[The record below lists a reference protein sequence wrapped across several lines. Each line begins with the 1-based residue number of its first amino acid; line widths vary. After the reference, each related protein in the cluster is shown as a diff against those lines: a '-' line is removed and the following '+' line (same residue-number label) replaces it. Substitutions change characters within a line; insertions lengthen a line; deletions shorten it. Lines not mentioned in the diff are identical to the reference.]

1 MSESRP
7 SAIVYVDGLNFYR
20 QRISR
25 HPGTKWLDP
34 FLLAQNLLPSHEI
47 SLVRYFTA
55 RVKPSVTSEN
65 APIRQAIY
73 LRALATLGSRLSIHE
88 GTMRVDTRLYPVVP
102 VRLDDSGQK
111 VLAKVRKIEE
121 KGSDVALAS
130 YMILDAA
137 KRPADVH
144 VLLSSDSDF
153 APTLQLLRNDLGVA
167 TALLSPIEKPST
179 SLLNEDPLFTKIVR
193 KSFLENSQF
202 PDLLSD
208 EVGEFYR
215 PPEWA

>member
-1 MSESRP
+1 MSEPRP
-7 SAIVYVDGLNFYR
+7 HAIIYVDGLNFYR
-20 QRISR
+20 QKISH
-25 HPGTKWLDP
+25 HPGTKWLNP
-34 FLLAQNLLPSHEI
+34 VLLAENLLPSHEI
-47 SLVRYFTA
+47 ALVRYFTA

-73 LRALATLGSRLSIHE
+73 LRALATLGERLTIHE

-102 VRLDDSGQK
+102 VTFDALGNR
-111 VLAKVRKIEE
+111 VVAKVKKVEE

-137 KRPADVH
+137 KNPADVH

-153 APTLQLLRNDLGVA
+153 APTLRLLKNELGVA
-167 TALLSPIEKPST
+167 TGLFSPIEKPST
-179 SLLNEDPLFTKIVR
+179 SLLNQEPLFTKIVR

-202 PDLLSD
+202 SEVLSD
-208 EVGEFYR
+208 AVGDFHR
-215 PPEWA
+215 PAEWA

>member
-1 MSESRP
+1 MFENRP
-7 SAIVYVDGLNFYR
+7 RAIIYVDGLNFYR
-20 QRISR
+20 QKIVH
-25 HPGTKWLDP
+25 HPGTKWLNP
-34 FLLAQNLLPSHEI
+34 VLLAENLLPSHEI

-73 LRALATLGSRLSIHE
+73 LRALATLGDRLTIHE

-102 VRLDDSGQK
+102 AALDGLGNK
-111 VLAKVRKIEE
+111 VLAKVKKVEE

-130 YMILDAA
+130 YMIFDAA
-137 KRPADVH
+137 TNPADVH
-144 VLLSSDSDF
+144 ILLSSDSDF
-153 APTLQLLRNDLGVA
+153 APTLRLLKKDLCVA
-167 TALLSPIEKPST
+167 TGLFSPIEKPST
-179 SLLNEDPLFTKIVR
+179 SLLNEEPLFTKIVR

-202 PDLLSD
+202 SHVLSD
-208 EVGEFYR
+208 EVGNFHR